1 MERNL
6 QQAVQLV
13 QAGLL
18 ANPDSQLKSLYHFA
32 NQSLHPTVPG
42 LSDLTLM
49 ALVTDTTSLE
59 YVRAAF
65 LPLWPQTRPALYRP
79 LAAATT
85 ATWQRHLDLNPIVAH
100 HLAHRSQHLWGSETP
115 VTRKLPPLTERA
127 AFMADVVMQ
136 ASQALTAP
144 VLSPVDAP
152 LYAEWLQGVA
162 HLLGL
167 SPSRKA
173 EPVSLFA
180 AIQTRLGALLPKV
193 ELSPDPANL
202 LAPFRPAEPPPLAD
216 APAILP
222 ELQAIYEKAD
232 RLIFVLPD
240 QPLPQWEKIDWL
252 AVAKTI
258 TGECA
263 ALQIA
268 TTSQFRLAVSYH
280 YPVHYVLRSYR
291 HLWGEDVLADLPVT
305 RRRLWQDAARLPSLL
320 ETVQLPQRY
329 LAAADDELSAVIHDF
344 QNKLL
349 NVQLRHELL
358 LRMKLVHKTTPP
370 QPLPPRT
377 DPPARRIA
385 GIFQHLNFWAN
396 LYFGLMQQQ
405 PPA

>member
-1 MERNL
+1 MERHV
-6 QQAVQLV
+6 QQAIQLV

-18 ANPDSQLKSLYHFA
+18 ASPNSQLQSLYQFGNPSPH
-32 NQSLHPTVPG
+32 STVPG

-49 ALVTDTTSLE
+49 ALVAETDNLE
-59 YVRAAF
+59 HLRTAF
-65 LPLWPQTRPALYRP
+65 LPLWSQTQPTLARP
-79 LAAATT
+79 LAAATN

-100 HLAHRSQHLWGSETP
+100 HLARRSQHLWGAESP

-136 ASQALTAP
+136 ASPALTAP
-144 VLSPVDAP
+144 VLSPADAP
-152 LYAEWLQGVA
+152 LYQEWLRGVA

-167 SPSRKA
+167 SPSSRDDT
-173 EPVSLFA
+173 PSLFA
-180 AIQTRLGALLPKV
+180 AVQSRLTALLPET
-193 ELSPDPANL
+193 ELAPDPAHL
-202 LAPFRPAEPPPLAD
+202 LAPPRAAEPPPLTD
-216 APAILP
+216 APSMLP
-222 ELQAIYEKAD
+222 ELLAIYEKAD

-240 QPLPQWEKIDWL
+240 QPSLWQKIDWS
-252 AVAKTI
+252 AVAETM

-263 ALQIA
+263 ALQL
-268 TTSQFRLAVSYH
+268 TTSRQFRLAVSYH

-291 HLWGEDVLADLPVT
+291 HLWGEDVLANLPVT
-305 RRRLWQDAARLPSLL
+305 RQRLWQDAARLPSLL

-329 LAAADDELSAVIHDF
+329 LAAADDELSSVIHDF

-358 LRMKLVHKTTPP
+358 LRMKIANKTAPP
-370 QPLPPRT
+370 RPLPPRT

-405 PPA
+405 PPP

>member
-18 ANPDSQLKSLYHFA
+18 ASSSSHLQSLYYFGNLSPHI
-32 NQSLHPTVPG
+32 PG
-42 LSDLTLM
+42 LSDLSLM
-49 ALVTDTTSLE
+49 ALVSDRTSLE
-59 YVRAAF
+59 QVRIAF
-65 LPLWPQTRPALYRP
+65 LPLWSQTQSALNHP
-79 LAAATT
+79 LAAATA

-100 HLAHRSQHLWGSETP
+100 HLARHSQRLWGSEMP
-115 VTRKLPPLTERA
+115 VVRKLPPLTERA
-127 AFMADVVMQ
+127 AFMADISMQ

-144 VLSPVDAP
+144 LLSPTDAP
-152 LYAEWLQGVA
+152 LYQGWLHGVA

-167 SPSRKA
+167 SPSRHTA
-173 EPVSLFA
+173 PASLFA
-180 AIQTRLGALLPKV
+180 AIQARLATLVPQA
-193 ELSPDPANL
+193 EAAPDPAHL
-202 LAPFRPAEPPPLAD
+202 LAPPRPAEPPPLAD
-216 APAILP
+216 APPMLP
-222 ELQAIYEKAD
+222 ELLAIYEKAD

-240 QPLPQWEKIDWL
+240 QPPSWEKMDWL
-252 AVAKTI
+252 AVAETI

-263 ALQIA
+263 ALQI
-268 TTSQFRLAVSYH
+268 TTARQFRLAVSYH

-291 HLWGEDVLADLPVT
+291 HLWGQDVLANLPVT

-358 LRMKLVHKTTPP
+358 LRMKIAVKIAPP
-370 QPLPPRT
+370 APLPPRT
-377 DPPARRIA
+377 DPPAQRIA

-396 LYFGLMQQQ
+396 LYFDLMQQQ
-405 PPA
+405 PS